1 MRRVSYPW
9 HCFRKGCGGYGT
21 CAGSDVWRVTCRLNA
36 ARELGI
42 DMLVRSTGL
51 AGQWRVRA
59 MATTESTQANA
70 LDQLMVEGRKRGYI
84 RRAALEAALRVA
96 GGKGTAHRSAPHRST
111 PREMDARAN
120 EDEQMPE
127 IEELSDLD
135 AAVEQ
140 LLAADVDI
148 VDDEE
153 EEARVRE
160 DEAIENGL
168 HAMETDSAPLVD
180 LPDEAEAGSA
190 RLRRVQEVARAAE
203 RGETAEVDAITAYLR
218 EIGRVPMLSHAQEID
233 LAKRIEAGD
242 KEAVQQFVLANL
254 RLVVSIA
261 KRYVGRGLSL
271 LDLIQEGNIGLMRA
285 VQRYDWRRGHRF
297 STHATWWIRQA
308 ISRAVADKGRAI
320 RLPVYVNTA
329 LNRVRRERQR
339 LIQEL
344 GRDPTEQELADALG
358 MDVER
363 LHELEAAPGTPI
375 SLELPVG
382 EDEEQELGDVLADEN
397 STSPEE
403 AATTRT
409 MKQEVQDVL
418 DDVLTPREKLVLQ
431 LRFGLGNGH
440 TFPLEQV
447 GRQLGITRERV
458 RQIEA
463 GALAKLRHPKVLER
477 LRS

>member
-1 MRRVSYPW
+1 M
-9 HCFRKGCGGYGT
+9 
-21 CAGSDVWRVTCRLNA
+21 D
-36 ARELGI
+36 
-42 DMLVRSTGL
+42 
-51 AGQWRVRA
+51 
-59 MATTESTQANA
+59 
-70 LDQLMVEGRKRGYI
+70 EGRKRGYV
-84 RRAALEAALRVA
+84 RRSELEAVL
-96 GGKGTAHRSAPHRST
+96 HRST
-111 PREMDARAN
+111 GKASSTRQLTQHPEEHQETPETAN
-120 EDEQMPE
+120 LEVEEQE
-127 IEELSDLD
+127 DLD
-135 AAVEQ
+135 EAVEQ

-148 VDDEE
+148 VDNEE
-153 EEARVRE
+153 EEARVQE
-160 DEAIENGL
+160 DEAIESSI
-168 HAMETDSAPLVD
+168 HAMETDSAPLID
-180 LPDEAEAGSA
+180 LPDEAEAGED
-190 RLRRVQEVARAAE
+190 RLRRVQEVARAVE
-203 RGETAEVDAITAYLR
+203 RGEATEVDAITAYLR

-233 LAKRIEAGD
+233 LAQRIEAGD
-242 KEAVQQFVLANL
+242 KQAVQQFVLANL

-339 LIQEL
+339 LVQEL
-344 GRDPTEQELADALG
+344 GRDPTEQELADALEMG
-358 MDVER
+358 VER

-382 EDEEQELGDVLADEN
+382 EDEEQELGDVLADET

-403 AATTRT
+403 VATTRT
-409 MKQEVQDVL
+409 MKQEVQEVL
-418 DDVLTPREKLVLQ
+418 EDVLTPRERLVLQ

-440 TFPLEQV
+440 TYPLEQV

>member
-1 MRRVSYPW
+1 MTIQQS
-9 HCFRKGCGGYGT
+9 G
-21 CAGSDVWRVTCRLNA
+21 L
-36 ARELGI
+36 EQLLG
-42 DMLVRSTGL
+42 
-51 AGQWRVRA
+51 
-59 MATTESTQANA
+59 ES
-70 LDQLMVEGRKRGYI
+70 RKRGYV
-84 RRAALEAALRVA
+84 RRAELEAALQRTTPVA
-96 GGKGTAHRSAPHRST
+96 PAP
-111 PREMDARAN
+111 ARDVDNTRASSPE
-120 EDEQMPE
+120 EDVDLAPE
-127 IEELSDLD
+127 IEELDDLD
-135 AAVEQ
+135 QAIE
-140 LLAADVDI
+140 LFLAHDVDI
-148 VDDEE
+148 VDDDEDA
-153 EEARVRE
+153 ARAQE
-160 DEAIENGL
+160 DEDIESSI
-168 HAMETDSAPLVD
+168 HAMETESAPLVD
-180 LPDEAEAGSA
+180 LPDESEVSGA
-190 RLRRVQEVARAAE
+190 RLRRVQEVAKAAE
-203 RGETAEVDAITAYLR
+203 RGEAAEVDTITAYLR

-339 LIQEL
+339 LVQEM

-363 LHELEAAPGTPI
+363 LHELEAAPGAPI

-403 AATTRT
+403 VATTRT

-418 DDVLTPREKLVLQ
+418 EDVLTPRERLVLQ
-431 LRFGLGNGH
+431 LRFGLGSNH

-447 GRQLGITRERV
+447 GRKLGITRERV

-463 GALAKLRHPKVLER
+463 GALAKLRNPKVLER
-477 LRS
+477 LRT